1 AAAEALGVMPDAS
14 IDEIMTTWRAR
25 ARECHPDAG
34 GSAAEFATVA
44 AAVELLTSTA
54 PQRAAEV
61 DVEVMSRTERRVMW
75 WALASGSAKALAVV
89 VVVLVIAPSSPA
101 PGRAPAR
108 GAASRGPA
116 AGGRAR
122 GRRGRRPVPRR
133 RRRRAAPARPR
144 RRAGGGARQRGG
156 PAPDGARPAVRPGP
170 IAGATRR

>member
-1 AAAEALGVMPDAS
+1 MSNQTRDAAAEALARDAAAATLGVMPDAS

-89 VVVLVIAPSSPA
+89 VVVLVIAPSSPTTA
-101 PGRAPAR
+101 PIIIVATAY
-108 GAASRGPA
+108 AAVNAWRSLG
-116 AGGRAR
+116 
-122 GRRGRRPVPRR
+122 
-133 RRRRAAPARPR
+133 
-144 RRAGGGARQRGG
+144 
-156 PAPDGARPAVRPGP
+156 RPGTALWSWWP
-170 IAGATRR
+170 QSGPTTTRSAAAEYGNRKRKQ